1 MRKAA
6 FAGEAHPHRVVRV
19 GAFAFAGEL
28 AIAQEGLPV
37 RLEIDIDRVLR
48 DDAGEHGL
56 VGLDEVAERQQR
68 AADSAGNRRTY
79 LREVEIELG
88 GGQRRFGRM
97 NVGAGLSQRGAARVV
112 GVDRDRGALDQR
124 SRALV
129 LLLRELRRCAGAFE
143 LGHRAVIGGAVGTR
157 INHEQKVARLGHV
170 ALLEGDMAKAGDL
183 LFVIDPRPYRATYD
197 SAVAQLE
204 RARASTKLAE
214 EQYKRAG
221 ALVKSAAISVDTDDT
236 RSAALGHTSADVHA
250 AEAALA
256 TAKLNL
262 DFTERRSPIAGRV
275 SRALLTLGNLV
286 QADQTVLTS
295 VVSQDP
301 VYVYFQPD
309 EQSFLRYRE
318 LARKGERANS
328 DNPVRVGLASETG
341 FPHSGTM
348 SFVNNQV
355 DAATGT
361 VNVRAMVPNP
371 DGVFVPGLYARVQ
384 LEGRAEYM
392 AMLIDDKAVMTDQD
406 HKYVYVLGPE
416 DKVKRKDIVLG
427 SVHDGLRVVQSG
439 LDANDKV
446 IVAGFQK
453 IFAPDAKVKPNLV
466 AMSTGPSPNP

>member
-1 MRKAA
+1 MPYR
-6 FAGEAHPHRVVRV
+6 HY
-19 GAFAFAGEL
+19 L
-28 AIAQEGLPV
+28 LPP
-37 RLEIDIDRVLR
+37 LR
-48 DDAGEHGL
+48 
-56 VGLDEVAERQQR
+56 
-68 AADSAGNRRTY
+68 
-79 LREVEIELG
+79 
-88 GGQRRFGRM
+88 
-97 NVGAGLSQRGAARVV
+97 AGLSAIAMVVMATVMTACSNSQAEAPPSPPPEVDVAQVVTKLVRQWDEFTGRIAA
-112 GVDRDRGALDQR
+112 
-124 SRALV
+124 
-129 LLLRELRRCAGAFE
+129 
-143 LGHRAVIGGAVGTR
+143 IGAVDIRPRVSGYIDR
-157 INHEQKVARLGHV
+157 IAFK
-170 ALLEGDMAKAGDL
+170 EGDMAKAGDL

-204 RARASTKLAE
+204 RARASAKLAE
-214 EQYKRAG
+214 SQYKRAET
-221 ALVKSAAISVDTDDT
+221 LVKTSAISVDAYDT
-236 RSAALGHTSADVHA
+236 RNAALGQTSADMHA

-262 DFTERRSPIAGRV
+262 DFTEVRSPIAGRV

-341 FPHSGTM
+341 FPHSGM
-348 SFVNNQV
+348 MNFVNNQV

-361 VNVRAMVPNP
+361 INVRATVPNP

-392 AMLIDDKAVMTDQD
+392 AMLIDDKAIMTDQD
-406 HKYVYVLGPE
+406 RKYVYVLGPE
-416 DKVKRKDIVLG
+416 DKAKRKDIVLG

-446 IVAGFQK
+446 IVAGLQK
-453 IFAPDAKVKPNLV
+453 IFAPDTKVKPNFV
-466 AMSTGPSPNP
+466 TMGARPQS